1 MSQRHILGVLGK
13 NERRHLRSSWSLLNL
28 AGSPRICAWCKPKRS
43 PFSQFSEVR
52 ATPRNT
58 SFFAHTHNRCFR
70 YEVYGSTIS
79 MPKEDSW
86 RFAFVLFRRFPTL
99 STAGMFDFS
108 EKDPPKQYPVSGHHP
123 LVGEFKIRFP
133 FFSYELPGPSSCIG
147 MNPGSRIVM
156 ADQGEVAH
164 VAVKW
169 DIS

>member
-1 MSQRHILGVLGK
+1 MKFMGPQFPRQKKIHGG
-13 NERRHLRSSWSLLNL
+13 LRLY
-28 AGSPRICAWCKPKRS
+28 
-43 PFSQFSEVR
+43 
-52 ATPRNT
+52 
-58 SFFAHTHNRCFR
+58 CF
-70 YEVYGSTIS
+70 
-79 MPKEDSW
+79 W
-86 RFAFVLFRRFPTL
+86 RFPTL

-133 FFSYELPGPSSCIG
+133 CFSYELPGASSCIG